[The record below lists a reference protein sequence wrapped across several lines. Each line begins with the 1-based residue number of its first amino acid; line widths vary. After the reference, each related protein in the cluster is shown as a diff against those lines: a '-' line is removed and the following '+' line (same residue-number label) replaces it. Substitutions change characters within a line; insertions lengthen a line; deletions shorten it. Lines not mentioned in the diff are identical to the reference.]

1 MNILSKIVDAKKLEI
16 AALYEQHE
24 LQALR
29 DKCLEQSANT
39 PNRTPLFYQALAKAR
54 KAGQPFFIT
63 EFKRKSPSEGWIN
76 QHADL
81 PAQLNA
87 YTRSGAGAISVLTDT
102 GFFGGSYDD
111 LLLAAE
117 TLRQHDPERRPLLLQ
132 KDFILDPIQ
141 IYLARLHGADMI
153 LLIAAI
159 LEAPSSIF

>member
-1 MNILSKIVDAKKLEI
+1 MLPYTSSTSC
-16 AALYEQHE
+16 
-24 LQALR
+24 R
-29 DKCLEQSANT
+29 RSGTSAWNSRRIPQT
-39 PNRTPLFYQALAKAR
+39 GRPFFTRHWRKAR

-159 LEAPSSIF
+159 LEAAELDF